1 MAKELS
7 NQELLDKLHAFFK
20 KYNHEHM
27 KSSEAADF
35 YKELD
40 KIMHDAIK
48 SWGLDKTTRF
58 AEKYAQEFGKYDINI
73 DHLKMSDVTEN
84 TYFSWLFPSI
94 ERRRKELYKKST
106 KSLEEKFGIS
116 GERKHGV
123 RTMNGIYVSGPYLL
137 KEKHKEK

>member
-7 NQELLDKLHAFFK
+7 NQELLDKLHTFFK
-20 KYNHEHM
+20 KHNHEHM

-48 SWGLDKTTRF
+48 SWGLGTTTKF
-58 AEKYAQEFGKYDINI
+58 AEKYAQEFSKYDIEI
-73 DHLKMSDVTEN
+73 DHLKMSDVKEN

-94 ERRRKELYKKST
+94 DRRRKELYKKSA

-116 GERKHGV
+116 SERKHGV
-123 RTMNGIYVSGPYLL
+123 RTMNDMYVSGPYLL
-137 KEKHKEK
+137 KEKYKEK